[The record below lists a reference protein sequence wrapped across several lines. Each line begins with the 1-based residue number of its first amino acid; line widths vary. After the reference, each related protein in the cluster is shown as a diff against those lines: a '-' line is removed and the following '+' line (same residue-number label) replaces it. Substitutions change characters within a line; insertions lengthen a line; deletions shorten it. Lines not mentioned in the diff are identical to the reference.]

1 MRKYA
6 LLLIR
11 NKPAAKTIVKNCMQ
25 GYNKNMAWF
34 NKQKQLQQQKRCIK
48 KACHTWLHTQAL
60 AIINNRKNQ
69 PELPPSTTFRQSLTQ
84 HTHA

>member
-6 LLLIR
+6 LLLTR

-25 GYNKNMAWF
+25 GYNKNIAWF
-34 NKQKQLQQQKRCIK
+34 NKQKQIQQQKIVIR
-48 KACHTWLHTQAL
+48 KACHAWLHTQVM

-69 PELPPSTTFRQSLTQ
+69 PHFPPSTTLKQSLTQ
-84 HTHA
+84 HLYQ